1 MKTSCSFFSLRK
13 VTEGDMDLLFKWA
26 NDPVVRKWSFSKQP
40 ITLEEHKCWFDQKY
54 NDPNTIMW
62 ILEESTQPSGV
73 VRFEKSANRVLL
85 NYLIAPEA
93 RGKKLASKMLLMSI
107 DKLEKF
113 WKGIDIIAYSLPEN
127 VASIKSLKKV
137 GFCLLAMDS
146 RQNSY
151 VLQRNALTL

>member
-1 MKTSCSFFSLRK
+1 MKISSNSLSLRK
-13 VTEGDMDLLFKWA
+13 VTKDDMGLLFKWV
-26 NDPVVRKWSFSKQP
+26 NDPVVRKWSFNKQP
-40 ITLEEHKCWFDQKY
+40 ITLEEHECWFNEKY
-54 NDPNTIMW
+54 NDPSTIIW
-62 ILEESTQPSGV
+62 ILEESAQPSGV
-73 VRFEKSANRVLL
+73 VRFEKNTNRVLL

-127 VASIKSLKKV
+127 IASIKSLKKV